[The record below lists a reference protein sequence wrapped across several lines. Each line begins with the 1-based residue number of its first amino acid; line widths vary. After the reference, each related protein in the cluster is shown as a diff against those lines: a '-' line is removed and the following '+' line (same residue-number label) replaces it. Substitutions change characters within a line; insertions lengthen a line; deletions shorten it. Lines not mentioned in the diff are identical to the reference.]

1 MSAFVDINE
10 SATLFFGLMMDSPL
24 EGARESIYFES
35 LSDAVRHAVETM
47 DSDRRYDAYI
57 ETGSGA
63 RYDWRQ
69 IESLYSHITS

>member
-1 MSAFVDINE
+1 MSAPVNIAE
-10 SATLFFGLMMDSPL
+10 SATLFIGLKMDGPL
-24 EGARESIYFES
+24 EGVRESIYFES
-35 LSDAVRHAVETM
+35 LSDAVRHAVEKM
-47 DSDRRYDAYI
+47 NSDRRHDAYI